1 MDIIGGKQLQTH
13 TWRYP
18 KKEISKLTKVK
29 EDYSNIW
36 RNEKPNKF
44 LKTALQSLI
53 KTKGQLDSTFQ
64 ICFFI
69 MMMKNYFFGMFDRR
83 KALSH
88 ISTPNHCQRFLTSQS
103 LTYCVYD
110 FNLLSLT
117 WMMITTTFVGFSN
130 QCIFLRFFEIGNASQ
145 NIGKKKKRRRTEKMK
160 NGFGFLH
167 IFENLISLPVVNK
180 NILPTFVY
188 I

>member
-145 NIGKKKKRRRTEKMK
+145 NIGKKKNKKNRENEKW
-160 NGFGFLH
+160 FW
-167 IFENLISLPVVNK
+167 IFAYFWKLDFTASCE
-180 NILPTFVY
+180 
-188 I
+188 